1 MAGAL
6 AAQAVTSPTAHWT
19 VCFLDAVGIIRW
31 TVVLHGALTSGA
43 QAAGMALTYATLVG
57 AITVATQG
65 AVGLSLR
72 LTIAATGKIQSDF
85 KRILKAAR
93 LDGKGTAL
101 LFGAATQL
109 GLDAE

>member
-1 MAGAL
+1 MAL
-6 AAQAVTSPTAHWT
+6 AY
-19 VCFLDAVGIIRW
+19 
-31 TVVLHGALTSGA
+31 
-43 QAAGMALTYATLVG
+43 AALVG
-57 AITVATQG
+57 AITAATQG
-65 AVGLSLR
+65 AVGPSLR

-85 KRILKAAR
+85 QRILEAKR